1 MSDNLTE
8 EFWRAAAVAWGCF
21 VIGVYCF
28 RVALRDP
35 QRHSRLIGQI
45 LSRSL
50 ILCGMLVLTGFGSH
64 AVQKY
69 QQLADRAGGDGPLHS
84 VGETLL
90 AEVRHVDRFKSPD
103 GWEAE
108 FSEYGPAGGIL
119 RGADLSEPSG
129 FLPAAGRRG
138 WSRWGGGDQSDE
150 SAAGSAASPA
160 LVPRGSGGGRWPI
173 GQRF

>member
-1 MSDNLTE
+1 MTISDNLTE

-28 RVALRDP
+28 RIALQDP
-35 QRHSRLIGQI
+35 QRHSRLIGQL
-45 LSRSL
+45 LSRGL

-64 AVQKY
+64 AVQEY
-69 QQLADRAGGDGPLHS
+69 RQLADRAGGDGPLHS

-90 AEVRHVDRFKSPD
+90 AEVRHVDRYKHPA

-108 FSEYGPAGGIL
+108 FADYGPAGRISG
-119 RGADLSEPSG
+119 GAAG
-129 FLPAAGRRG
+129 FMPAAGGRG
-138 WSRWGGGDQSDE
+138 WGGWRAGESGDE
-150 SAAGSAASPA
+150 PATRSASGSP
-160 LVPRGSGGGRWPI
+160 LVPGGSGRSGWPI